1 MIILI
6 VLLDIQSWIDEYA
19 NFNTFLGLLIGI
31 ISIFLTIYLYKKQIK
46 SSTKQKKET
55 NFYPES
61 VEPYVD
67 ISIKVDH
74 VSRRMTG
81 YGASEGEIIQA
92 GRYKA
97 NYEVEA
103 ELRVTIQN
111 ESPDTIYQLEIGFT
125 PNQYS
130 QKYTLIDRR
139 DNNHQPL
146 EGNKHFEFVLRIVNY
161 YYDVYAQDIDKDI
174 HKIYKVGKDTSLLCG
189 SKINIIYLDSK
200 HKKHSKT
207 KIIA

>member
-46 SSTKQKKET
+46 SSTKHKKET
-55 NFYPES
+55 NIYPES

-67 ISIKVDH
+67 ISIKVNH

-92 GRYKA
+92 GHFKA

-103 ELRVTIQN
+103 ELTLTIQN
-111 ESPDTIYQLEIGFT
+111 ESPDTIYQLEVGFM
-125 PNQYS
+125 PNQNL
-130 QKYTLIDRR
+130 QRCTLIDRR
-139 DNNHQPL
+139 ENNHQPL
-146 EGNKHFEFVLRIVNY
+146 EGNKHFEFILRIVNY
-161 YYDVYAQDIDKDI
+161 YYDVYAQDTDKDI
-174 HKIYKVGKDTSLLCG
+174 LKIYKVGKDMSLLCG
-189 SKINIIYLDSK
+189 SKINIKYLDSK
-200 HKKHSKT
+200 HKEHSKT
-207 KIIA
+207 EVIA